1 VQKLLHRET
10 SVVKVYS
17 QYMKLIAQLKLCTTK
32 EQAHFLKVTL
42 ELANAACNRISKVA
56 WNQRTFGK
64 YALQKLCYRDV
75 KSGFGLS
82 AQMVVRCLAKVGDAY
97 RPDKRSKRRFKP
109 HGSIAYDDRVLS
121 WNLNEPS
128 VSIWTVASRSNA
140 RQSIPFVTG
149 ERQMKLLE
157 SRVGETD
164 LVYRRG
170 KFYLLA
176 TCEVE
181 NPETFVAEGVIGVD
195 FGVKNIAVDSD
206 GNVRSSRTVNSVRH
220 RHRRL
225 RTKRQ
230 RKRTHSAKRRLK
242 KLSGKEQR
250 FARDTNHVISKDLV
264 ELAERT
270 KRAIALED
278 LTGIRLRVRAM
289 RRQQRA
295 QLSSWSFGQLR
306 SFVEYKAKRAGVGVL
321 LVDPRNTSRECP
333 ECGYIAKSNRLSQ
346 TIFECVECGYAA
358 HADSTAA
365 RNISSRAAVMLPNIP
380 ETENATHVLS
390 VLPG

>member
-1 VQKLLHRET
+1 
-10 SVVKVYS
+10 
-17 QYMKLIAQLKLCTTK
+17 MKLVAQLKLCPTK
-32 EQAHFLKVTL
+32 EQAHILKETL
-42 ELANAACNRISKVA
+42 ARANAACDRISDVA
-56 WNQRTFGK
+56 WEQRTFGK
-64 YALQKLCYRDV
+64 YALQKLCYQDV
-75 KSGFGLS
+75 KAEFGLS

-97 RPDKRSKRRFKP
+97 RVDKRRKRRFKP
-109 HGSIAYDDRVLS
+109 HGSIAYDDRILS
-121 WNLNEPS
+121 WNLNAPS
-128 VSIWTVASRSNA
+128 VSIWTVAGGTEA
-140 RQSIPFVTG
+140 RQSIPFVAG
-149 ERQMKLLE
+149 EQQMKLLKT
-157 SRVGETD
+157 RVGETD

-181 NPETFVAEGVIGVD
+181 DPEPFVAEGVIGVD
-195 FGVKNIAVDSD
+195 LGVKNIATDSD
-206 GNVRSSRTVNSVRH
+206 GNIRSGKAVNSVRH

-225 RTKRQ
+225 RTKLQ
-230 RKRTHSAKRRLK
+230 KKRTHSARRRLK

-278 LTGIRLRVRAM
+278 LTGIRLRVRA

-306 SFVEYKAKRAGVGVL
+306 SFIEYKAKRTGVTVF
-321 LVDPRNTSRECP
+321 LVDPCNTSRECP
-333 ECGYIAKSNRLSQ
+333 ECGHISKSNRPSQ
-346 TIFECVECGYAA
+346 AVFKCVECGYAS

-365 RNISSRAAVMLPNIP
+365 RNISSRAAVMLPNVP
-380 ETENATHVLS
+380 EGSKATHAPLALAGAS
-390 VLPG
+390 PPL